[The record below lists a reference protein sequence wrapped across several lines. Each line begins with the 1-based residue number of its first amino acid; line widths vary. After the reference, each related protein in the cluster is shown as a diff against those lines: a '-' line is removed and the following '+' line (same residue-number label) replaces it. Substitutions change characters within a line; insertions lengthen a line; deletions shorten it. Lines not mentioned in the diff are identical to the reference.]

1 MYICFVVIYS
11 LCHEPL
17 LYPYGILCCMTYLS
31 VSLCFKLN
39 CYVNYK
45 GLLELCM
52 LVLGLYVHELGLFLI
67 VLDVG

>member
-1 MYICFVVIYS
+1 
-11 LCHEPL
+11 
-17 LYPYGILCCMTYLS
+17 MTYLS

-52 LVLGLYVHELGLFLI
+52 LVLGLYVYELGLI
-67 VLDVG
+67 WDVLDVG